1 MNDLE
6 QMKQL
11 KQRYFELV
19 DTHGE
24 EFTELKNFQQKLR
37 ALNKRHRLAA
47 IEMYE
52 VMIAKIETKAV
63 D

>member
-24 EFTELKNFQQKLR
+24 EFTELKNFQQELR